1 LSRQGWWWVGLLWAA
16 TTPVSALTLE
26 LKTGGST
33 VIVRDN
39 DAQDQD
45 PLTGQITYEGTI
57 QEREIR
63 LVVRERLTDDQKFTL
78 GIPSGTISNL
88 GEAGDLTL
96 TLMGDPIQLPAPTTL
111 TMTYRGQWTDVTDAR
126 QALEVPR
133 NQWELRD
140 GDTPLQEISFKPL
153 QKQGGSVSLER
164 SATFDSLKPLTQ
176 LVSELRLTFGVGDTL
191 TLETLQVEAQG
202 QPAQGDEVRWF
213 VLGGL
218 VLAFVLLSVGW
229 LRRQGRSR

>member
-1 LSRQGWWWVGLLWAA
+1 MSRQGWWWVGLLWAA

-26 LKTGGST
+26 LKTVGST

-39 DAQDQD
+39 SEQDQD
-45 PLTGQITYEGTI
+45 PQMGQISYEGTI

-63 LVVRERLTDDQKFTL
+63 LVVRERLTDDKKFSL

-88 GEAGDLTL
+88 GDRGDLTL
-96 TLMGDPIQLPAPTTL
+96 TLTGEPIQLAAKTTL
-111 TMTYRGQWTDVTDAR
+111 TMTYRGQWTDITDAR
-126 QALEVPR
+126 QALDVSR

-140 GDTPLQEISFKPL
+140 GDTPLQEINFKPL
-153 QKQGGSVSLER
+153 QKQGGSVTLNRTE
-164 SATFDSLKPLTQ
+164 TFDTLKPLTQ
-176 LVSELRLTFGVGDTL
+176 LVSELRLSFGVGDTL
-191 TLETLQVEAQG
+191 ALETLQVEAQG
-202 QPAQGDEVRWF
+202 QPAQDDRLRWF

-218 VLAFVLLSVGW
+218 VLAFVLLSAGW